1 MVCTSFSMKH
11 AWVVFLLLVP
21 SISQAALTVYTDR
34 ASFLAA
40 VESPGVDTFTGFSTT
55 SPTQSPIF
63 RTAGPYAYTASTDTS
78 SFFGAGTLA
87 DTWLATNIA
96 ATTITFNEIPS
107 NVYAAGGF
115 FFGSSASGAFASGS
129 VTVNASDAAGST
141 STQTFAGSTNGFLGF
156 VSDTSVTSLSV
167 LAVQPSGGFLWPTV
181 NDLTLAAVN
190 TDRIFANGFQ

>member
-1 MVCTSFSMKH
+1 MVSTSFSMKH
-11 AWVVFLLLVP
+11 AWVVFLLLGP

-34 ASFLAA
+34 SSFLAA
-40 VESPGVDTFTGFSTT
+40 VEAPGVDTYTGFSTT

-63 RTAGPYAYTASTDTS
+63 RTAGPYAYAASTDTS
-78 SFFGAGTLA
+78 TFFGAGTLA
-87 DTWLATNIA
+87 DTWLSTNMA
-96 ATTITFNEIPS
+96 PTTITFNAMPS

-115 FFGSSASGAFASGS
+115 FFGSSATGAFASGS
-129 VTVNASDAAGST
+129 VTVNATDSAGAS

-181 NDLTLAAVN
+181 NDLTLAAVI
-190 TDRIFANGFQ
+190 TDRIFANGFD

>member
-1 MVCTSFSMKH
+1 MISTSFSVKR
-11 AWVVFLLLVP
+11 ALTAILLIVP
-21 SISQAALTVYTDR
+21 SISHAAFMVFTDK
-34 ASFLAA
+34 ASFLAV
-40 VESPGVDTFTGFSTT
+40 VEAPGVDTYTGFPTT
-55 SPTQSPIF
+55 TPTQSPIF
-63 RTAGPYAYTASTDTS
+63 RTAGPYAYTASTSTS

-87 DTWLATNIA
+87 DTWLTTNVS
-96 ATTITFNEIPS
+96 ATTITFNALPS

-115 FFGSSASGAFASGS
+115 FFGSSTSGAFAAGS
-129 VTVNASDAAGST
+129 VTVSASDSAGAT

-181 NDLTLAAVN
+181 NDFTLAAVI

>member
-1 MVCTSFSMKH
+1 MISTSFSAKR
-11 AWVVFLLLVP
+11 ALTALLLLVP
-21 SISQAALTVYTDR
+21 SISHAAFIVFTDQ

-40 VESPGVDTFTGFSTT
+40 VEAPGVDTYTGFSTT
-55 SPTQSPIF
+55 VPTQSPIF
-63 RTAGPYAYTASTDTS
+63 RTAGPYSYTASTSTS

-87 DTWLATNIA
+87 DTWLATNVA
-96 ATTITFNEIPS
+96 ADTITFNAMPS

-115 FFGSSASGAFASGS
+115 FFGSSVSGAFASGS
-129 VTVNASDAAGST
+129 VTVNASDSAGAT

-181 NDLTLAAVN
+181 NNLTLASVV
-190 TDRIFANGFQ
+190 TDRIFANGFE